1 MTQSKPSAPP
11 HPSAAGFS
19 LVELLVVVGI
29 IGAMVAVAIPNIA
42 GYIRNYR
49 IKGATQQV
57 ATEMNVARSKAIMKN
72 VNLGVVFAVVN
83 DRQYRWVVEDDQEPQ
98 SSPTTPDWSGI
109 GSEDWALL
117 TGTLATAQA
126 GALQSLPTNVVFDD
140 PDNCTS
146 IPTGGDTWGV
156 RFTQLGSTCA
166 FGVGACGAT
175 PPGATIPDT
184 FVRVANG
191 THFVCLKE
199 NGTSQ
204 RKTVNVTSG
213 GRVLAQP

>member
-1 MTQSKPSAPP
+1 MTQSKPNAPP
-11 HPSAAGFS
+11 QPSAAGFS

-109 GSEDWALL
+109 NGEDWVEL

-126 GALQSLPTNVVFDD
+126 GTLQSLPTQVVFDD
-140 PDNCTS
+140 PANCAV
-146 IPTGGDTWGV
+146 PTGTDTWGL

-166 FGVGACGAT
+166 FGAGACGAA
-175 PPGATIPDT
+175 PPGATIPGNY
-184 FVRVANG
+184 VRSSNG
-191 THFVCLKE
+191 THWVCLKE

-204 RKTVNVTSG
+204 RKTINVTSG